1 VNHALTND
9 PNVFRRARQEKD
21 PTEINMYETII
32 IDRSGS
38 MGNFASHGSAL
49 RESVKAA
56 IIRAKVLEHFKVDF
70 SILFFDDAV
79 ESVMDFGEKFSDK
92 RRCSIPSKLMRALER
107 S

>member
-1 VNHALTND
+1 MNHALTND

-38 MGNFASHGSAL
+38 MGNFGSHRSAL

-56 IIRAKVLEHFKVDF
+56 IIRAKVLEHFRVDF
-70 SILFFDDAV
+70 SILFFDDDV
-79 ESVMDFGEKFSDK
+79 ESVMDF
-92 RRCSIPSKLMRALER
+92 
-107 S
+107 

>member
-1 VNHALTND
+1 MNHALTND
-9 PNVFRRARQEKD
+9 PNVFRRTKKEKD

-70 SILFFDDAV
+70 SILFFDDDV

-92 RRCSIPSKLMRALER
+92 RKCSVP
-107 S
+107 